1 MVMSIMPPQV
11 EMYRRLSYLIL
22 PTVFGTTG
30 TPVFGKLRAIDLI
43 AHSSSG
49 GEEKCNSYMYQT
61 DLARTLMYDYERY
74 ETIADICKKRKGNY
88 IQHQKNHNFAM
99 LSSTAVITM
108 LPSSPPSTRSK
119 GKKKKKAGTKKKISY
134 CNYKMQEVGKTKRL
148 DARGWV
154 ERTAVAM
161 RYMR

>member
-108 LPSSPPSTRSK
+108 LPSSPPSTRCK
-119 GKKKKKAGTKKKISY
+119 AKKKKKPEQKKRFRIVIIK
-134 CNYKMQEVGKTKRL
+134 CKRWAKQKGL
-148 DARGWV
+148 MLGDGLRGQQWQ
-154 ERTAVAM
+154 
-161 RYMR
+161 